1 MIFKYCKFPIRRTN
15 NGISYLILPVFPYRK
30 GPPPL
35 PPRMS
40 KPMIS
45 VTAQSSTESTQDAY
59 FQSTGQPALGRPK
72 QHSNSV
78 DLIES
83 SGRTSRGG
91 YYSAGGSAR
100 LRQNSNSAESMDGR
114 ALRDSGYPAG
124 SGPLR
129 PKHSSSADSLLEGPR
144 GPRERGG
151 GSLGKSAS
159 LPQNSMTLSKT
170 GQSIEELRQDGKGH
184 KWRPSI
190 AVQVRKHFCYLKT
203 HLSYF
208 SSVTVL

>member
-1 MIFKYCKFPIRRTN
+1 MSEQPFIFQMNIMFKYR
-15 NGISYLILPVFPYRK
+15 SQQILSAFVGLVFPYRK

-59 FQSTGQPALGRPK
+59 FQSTGQPVLVRPR

-78 DLIES
+78 DLTES
-83 SGRTSRGG
+83 SGGRTSRGG
-91 YYSAGGSAR
+91 HYLGGSTTR
-100 LRQNSNSAESMDGR
+100 VRQSSNSAESLNGR
-114 ALRDSGYPAG
+114 ALQSIGYPG
-124 SGPLR
+124 GPGPMK
-129 PKHSSSADSLLEGPR
+129 PKHSSSADNLLEGPR
-144 GPRERGG
+144 GSRDRAG

-159 LPQNSMTLSKT
+159 LPQNSMSLAKALT
-170 GQSIEELRQDGKGH
+170 GGEEFKQEGRGR

-190 AVQVRKHFCYLKT
+190 AVQV
-203 HLSYF
+203 
-208 SSVTVL
+208 

>member
-1 MIFKYCKFPIRRTN
+1 MTVSRSQ
-15 NGISYLILPVFPYRK
+15 NGPSSYKQLAYLKLVSTAFAFLCLVFPYRK

-59 FQSTGQPALGRPK
+59 FQSTGQPALVRPR

-78 DLIES
+78 DLTES
-83 SGRTSRGG
+83 TGGRTSRGG
-91 YYSAGGSAR
+91 HYLGGGSAR
-100 LRQNSNSAESMDGR
+100 VRQGSNSAESLNGR
-114 ALRDSGYPAG
+114 ALQNIIYPG
-124 SGPLR
+124 GPVPLK
-129 PKHSSSADSLLEGPR
+129 PKHSSSADNLLEGPR
-144 GPRERGG
+144 VSRERAG

-159 LPQNSMTLSKT
+159 LPQNSMSLAKALT
-170 GQSIEELRQDGKGH
+170 GGEEFKQEGRGR

-190 AVQVRKHFCYLKT
+190 AVQV
-203 HLSYF
+203 
-208 SSVTVL
+208 